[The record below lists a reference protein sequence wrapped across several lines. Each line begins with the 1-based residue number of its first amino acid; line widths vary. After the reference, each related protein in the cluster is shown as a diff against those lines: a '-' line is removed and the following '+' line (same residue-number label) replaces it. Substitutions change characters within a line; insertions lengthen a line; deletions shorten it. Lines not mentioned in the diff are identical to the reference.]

1 MEIGVEIKEKFT
13 LLSIVGELD
22 DDDLE
27 KLEGSIRQL
36 MGRGCRRVVLDL
48 TQVSA
53 MSANGLGTLVRLWSY
68 IRFKR
73 GDLKIVGLNSRLE
86 YLFRS
91 MGAEGMFETYRD
103 VREMMEKTG
112 RLPVLA

>member
-1 MEIGVEIKEKFT
+1 MEIGIEVKEKFS
-13 LLSIVGELD
+13 LLSIVGDMD

-27 KLEGSIRQL
+27 KLEQSIEAL
-36 MGRGCRRVVLDL
+36 MGKGYRRVVLDL
-48 TQVSA
+48 TQVST
-53 MSANGLGTLVRLWSY
+53 MSANGLGTLARLWSR

-73 GDLKIVGLNSRLE
+73 GDLKIVGLNSRLK

-91 MGAEGMFETYRD
+91 MGAEGMFEIYRD

-112 RLPVLA
+112 RLPVVA